1 MTFIIE
7 SLFAVFKDFHWL
19 VSIDTLLIFFV
30 NYLMFH
36 AAGRVKIS
44 WRLLLLGG
52 LLSVVLTPLLPMGF
66 KFLLNPL
73 ILFCFSYY
81 KRPDL
86 PWIEPVFNSFYAWG
100 TTNIIIRGL
109 SLIVFP
115 LLLGADLTSRI
126 PESLTEFICV
136 VVTYPIY
143 LLVHRFIGYEYLQ
156 VEEKERL
163 RIHFTPIVIGVSFA
177 FLSYG
182 LLNEFMPYFASIWPV
197 EVVNNYAKLVVLL
210 ATGAFF
216 IVVSYANQWIKDEL
230 FLELKEEQE
239 RHFQSL
245 QESSR
250 HILHL
255 YQELYRDGVPKVVV
269 PKKAKTVLATS
280 QEGDSQNLSEEEVPF
295 SKVMP
300 DIPNLLSQ
308 LLRSVIESKYMEFH
322 AVGVDFIMEVPDP
335 ISPSHIDI
343 VDLSAVLTTFLDNAL
358 LRAHGQENSLVRL
371 SYYQSGE
378 VQVLSVETIL
388 SQDSAEAPHK
398 AYENHLSINE
408 QLALRMKSSSIDSNL
423 NTKQLVKKY
432 IERRFDV

>member
-126 PESLTEFICV
+126 SESLTEFICV

-255 YQELYRDGVPKVVV
+255 YQELYRDGVTKVVV

-300 DIPNLLSQ
+300 DISNLLSQ

-322 AVGVDFIMEVPDP
+322 AVGIDFIMEVPDP

-378 VQVLSVETIL
+378 VQVLSVETTL

-408 QLALRMKSSSIDSNL
+408 Q
-423 NTKQLVKKY
+423 
-432 IERRFDV
+432 IEDIMERYPQSKLSFKNDKFIYRQQFEY

>member
-269 PKKAKTVLATS
+269 PKKVKTVLATS

-300 DIPNLLSQ
+300 DISNLLSQ

-358 LRAHGQENSLVRL
+358 LRAHGQDNSLVRL

-378 VQVLSVETIL
+378 VQVLSVETTL
-388 SQDSAEAPHK
+388 SQDSAKAPHK

-408 QLALRMKSSSIDSNL
+408 Q
-423 NTKQLVKKY
+423 
-432 IERRFDV
+432 IEDIMERYPQSKLSFKNDKFIYRQQFEY

>member
-1 MTFIIE
+1 MTSIIE

-295 SKVMP
+295 SKVKP
-300 DIPNLLSQ
+300 DISNLLSQ

-322 AVGVDFIMEVPDP
+322 AVGIDFIMEVPDP

-358 LRAHGQENSLVRL
+358 LRAHGQDNSLVRL

-378 VQVLSVETIL
+378 VQVLSVETTL
-388 SQDSAEAPHK
+388 SQDSAKAPHK

-408 QLALRMKSSSIDSNL
+408 Q
-423 NTKQLVKKY
+423 
-432 IERRFDV
+432 IEDIMERYPQSKLSFKNDKFIYRQQFEC

>member
-1 MTFIIE
+1 MTSIIE

-66 KFLLNPL
+66 KFLLNRL
-73 ILFCFSYY
+73 IIFCFSYY

-300 DIPNLLSQ
+300 DISNLLSQ
-308 LLRSVIESKYMEFH
+308 LLRSVIESKYMEFN
-322 AVGVDFIMEVPDP
+322 AVGIDFIMEVPDP

-343 VDLSAVLTTFLDNAL
+343 VDLSAVLMTFLDNAL

-378 VQVLSVETIL
+378 VQVLSVETTL
-388 SQDSAEAPHK
+388 SQDSADAPHK

-408 QLALRMKSSSIDSNL
+408 QLEDIM
-423 NTKQLVKKY
+423 
-432 IERRFDV
+432 ERYPQSKLSFKNDKFIYRQQFEC

>member
-1 MTFIIE
+1 MTSIIE

-115 LLLGADLTSRI
+115 LLLGDDLMSRI

-136 VVTYPIY
+136 VVTYPLY

-300 DIPNLLSQ
+300 DISNLLSQ

-322 AVGVDFIMEVPDP
+322 AVGIDFIMEVPDP

-378 VQVLSVETIL
+378 VQVLSVETTL

-408 QLALRMKSSSIDSNL
+408 Q
-423 NTKQLVKKY
+423 
-432 IERRFDV
+432 IEDIMERYPQSKLSFKNDKFIYRQQFEY

>member
-1 MTFIIE
+1 MTSIIE
-7 SLFAVFKDFHWL
+7 SLLAVFKDFHWL

-52 LLSVVLTPLLPMGF
+52 LLSVVLIPLLPMGF

-115 LLLGADLTSRI
+115 LLLGADLMSRI

-136 VVTYPIY
+136 VVTYPLY

-230 FLELKEEQE
+230 FLELKEEQD

-300 DIPNLLSQ
+300 DISNLLSQ

-322 AVGVDFIMEVPDP
+322 AVGIDFIMEVPDP

-378 VQVLSVETIL
+378 VQVLSVETTL

-408 QLALRMKSSSIDSNL
+408 QLEDIM
-423 NTKQLVKKY
+423 
-432 IERRFDV
+432 ERYPQSKLSFKNDKFIYRQQFEC

>member
-115 LLLGADLTSRI
+115 LLLGADLMSRI

-136 VVTYPIY
+136 VVTYPLY

-182 LLNEFMPYFASIWPV
+182 LLNDFMPYFASIWPV
-197 EVVNNYAKLVVLL
+197 EVVNNYAKLIVLL

-300 DIPNLLSQ
+300 DISNLLSQ

-322 AVGVDFIMEVPDP
+322 AVGIDFIMEVPDP

-378 VQVLSVETIL
+378 VQVLSVETTL

-408 QLALRMKSSSIDSNL
+408 QLEDIM
-423 NTKQLVKKY
+423 
-432 IERRFDV
+432 ERYPQSKLSFKNDKFIYRQQFEC

>member
-1 MTFIIE
+1 MTSIIE

-182 LLNEFMPYFASIWPV
+182 LLNDFMPYFASIWPV

-300 DIPNLLSQ
+300 DISNLLSQ

-322 AVGVDFIMEVPDP
+322 AVGIDFIMEVPDP

-378 VQVLSVETIL
+378 VQVLSVETTL

-408 QLALRMKSSSIDSNL
+408 QLEDIM
-423 NTKQLVKKY
+423 
-432 IERRFDV
+432 ERYPQSKLSFKNDKFIYRQQFEY

>member
-19 VSIDTLLIFFV
+19 VSIDTVLIFFV

-300 DIPNLLSQ
+300 DISNLLSQ

-322 AVGVDFIMEVPDP
+322 AVGIDFIMEVPDP

-378 VQVLSVETIL
+378 VQVLSVETTL

-408 QLALRMKSSSIDSNL
+408 QLEDIM
-423 NTKQLVKKY
+423 
-432 IERRFDV
+432 ERYPQSKLSFKNDKFIYRQQFEC

>member
-300 DIPNLLSQ
+300 DISNLLSQ

-322 AVGVDFIMEVPDP
+322 AVGIDFIMEVPDP

-358 LRAHGQENSLVRL
+358 LRAHGQDNSLVRL

-378 VQVLSVETIL
+378 VQVLSVETTL

-408 QLALRMKSSSIDSNL
+408 Q
-423 NTKQLVKKY
+423 
-432 IERRFDV
+432 IEDIMERYPQSKLSFKNDKFIYRQQFEC

>member
-230 FLELKEEQE
+230 FLELKEEQD

-300 DIPNLLSQ
+300 DISNLLSQ
-308 LLRSVIESKYMEFH
+308 LIRSVIESKYMEFH
-322 AVGVDFIMEVPDP
+322 AVGIDFIMEVPDP

-378 VQVLSVETIL
+378 VQVLSVETTL

-408 QLALRMKSSSIDSNL
+408 Q
-423 NTKQLVKKY
+423 
-432 IERRFDV
+432 IEDIMERYPQSKLSFKNDKFIYRQQFEY

>member
-1 MTFIIE
+1 MTSIIE

-300 DIPNLLSQ
+300 DISNLLSQ

-322 AVGVDFIMEVPDP
+322 AVGIDFIMEVPDP

-358 LRAHGQENSLVRL
+358 LRAHGQDNSLVRL

-378 VQVLSVETIL
+378 VQVLSVETTL

-408 QLALRMKSSSIDSNL
+408 Q
-423 NTKQLVKKY
+423 
-432 IERRFDV
+432 IEDIMERYPQSKLSFKNDKFIYRQQFEY

>member
-115 LLLGADLTSRI
+115 LLLGDDLMSRI

-136 VVTYPIY
+136 VVTYPLY

-300 DIPNLLSQ
+300 DISNLLSQ

-322 AVGVDFIMEVPDP
+322 AVGIDFIMEVPDP

-378 VQVLSVETIL
+378 VQVLSVETTL
-388 SQDSAEAPHK
+388 SQDSADAPHK

-408 QLALRMKSSSIDSNL
+408 QLEDIM
-423 NTKQLVKKY
+423 
-432 IERRFDV
+432 ERYPQSKLSFKNDKFIYRQQFEC

>member
-1 MTFIIE
+1 MTSIIE

-19 VSIDTLLIFFV
+19 VSIDMLLVFFV

-300 DIPNLLSQ
+300 DISNLLSQ
-308 LLRSVIESKYMEFH
+308 LIRSVIESKYMEFH
-322 AVGVDFIMEVPDP
+322 AVGIDFIMEVPDP

-408 QLALRMKSSSIDSNL
+408 QLEDIM
-423 NTKQLVKKY
+423 
-432 IERRFDV
+432 ERYPQSKLSFKNDKFIYRQQFEY

>member
-1 MTFIIE
+1 MTSIIE
-7 SLFAVFKDFHWL
+7 SLLAVFKDFHWL
-19 VSIDTLLIFFV
+19 VSIDMLLVFFV

-115 LLLGADLTSRI
+115 LLLGDDLMSRI

-136 VVTYPIY
+136 VVTYPLY

-182 LLNEFMPYFASIWPV
+182 LLNDFMPYFASIWPV
-197 EVVNNYAKLVVLL
+197 EVVNNYAKLILLL

-269 PKKAKTVLATS
+269 PKKANTVLATS
-280 QEGDSQNLSEEEVPF
+280 QEGDTQNLSDEEVPF

-300 DIPNLLSQ
+300 DISNLLSQ

-335 ISPSHIDI
+335 ISPVHIDV

-358 LRAHGQENSLVRL
+358 LRAHGQENSLVRM
-371 SYYQSGE
+371 SYYQRGE
-378 VQVLSVETIL
+378 VQVLSVETTL
-388 SQDSAEAPHK
+388 SQDSTEAPHET
-398 AYENHLSINE
+398 YESHLSINE
-408 QLALRMKSSSIDSNL
+408 QLEDIM
-423 NTKQLVKKY
+423 
-432 IERRFDV
+432 ERYPQSKLSFTNDKFIYRQQFEY

>member
-115 LLLGADLTSRI
+115 LLLGDDLMSRI

-136 VVTYPIY
+136 VVTYPLY

-182 LLNEFMPYFASIWPV
+182 LLNDFMPYFASIWPV
-197 EVVNNYAKLVVLL
+197 EVVNNYAKLILLL

-269 PKKAKTVLATS
+269 PKKANTVLATS
-280 QEGDSQNLSEEEVPF
+280 QEGDTQNLSDEEVPF

-300 DIPNLLSQ
+300 DISNLLSQ

-322 AVGVDFIMEVPDP
+322 AVGIDFIMEVPDP

-378 VQVLSVETIL
+378 VQVLSVETTL

-408 QLALRMKSSSIDSNL
+408 Q
-423 NTKQLVKKY
+423 
-432 IERRFDV
+432 IEDIMERYPQSKLSFKNDKFIYRQQFEY

>member
-269 PKKAKTVLATS
+269 SKKSKTVLATS

-300 DIPNLLSQ
+300 DISNLLSQ
-308 LLRSVIESKYMEFH
+308 LIRSVIESKYMEFH
-322 AVGVDFIMEVPDP
+322 AVGIDFIMEVPDP

-408 QLALRMKSSSIDSNL
+408 Q
-423 NTKQLVKKY
+423 
-432 IERRFDV
+432 IEDIMERYPQSKLSFKNDKFIYRQQFEY

>member
-1 MTFIIE
+1 MTSIIE

-269 PKKAKTVLATS
+269 PKKAKTILATG

-300 DIPNLLSQ
+300 DISNLLSQ

-322 AVGVDFIMEVPDP
+322 AVGIDFIMEVPDP

-378 VQVLSVETIL
+378 VQVLSVETTL
-388 SQDSAEAPHK
+388 SQDNAEAPHK

-408 QLALRMKSSSIDSNL
+408 QLEDIM
-423 NTKQLVKKY
+423 
-432 IERRFDV
+432 ERYPQSKLSFKNDKFIYRQQFEC

>member
-1 MTFIIE
+1 MTSIIE

-322 AVGVDFIMEVPDP
+322 AVGIDFIMEVPDP

-371 SYYQSGE
+371 SYYQSDE
-378 VQVLSVETIL
+378 VQVLSVETTL
-388 SQDSAEAPHK
+388 SQDSAKAPHK

-408 QLALRMKSSSIDSNL
+408 Q
-423 NTKQLVKKY
+423 
-432 IERRFDV
+432 IEDIMERYPQSKLSFKNDKFIYRQQFEY

>member
-1 MTFIIE
+1 MTSIIE
-7 SLFAVFKDFHWL
+7 SLLAVFKDFHWL
-19 VSIDTLLIFFV
+19 VFIDMLLIFFV

-109 SLIVFP
+109 SLIVLP
-115 LLLGADLTSRI
+115 LLLGADLMSRI

-136 VVTYPIY
+136 VVTYPLY

-280 QEGDSQNLSEEEVPF
+280 QEGDTQNLSAEEVPF

-300 DIPNLLSQ
+300 DISNLLSQ

-322 AVGVDFIMEVPDP
+322 AVGIDFIMEIPDP

-378 VQVLSVETIL
+378 VQVLSVETTL

-408 QLALRMKSSSIDSNL
+408 Q
-423 NTKQLVKKY
+423 
-432 IERRFDV
+432 IEDIMERYPQSKLSFKNDKFIYRQQFEY

>member
-269 PKKAKTVLATS
+269 PKKAKTILATS

-300 DIPNLLSQ
+300 DISNLLSQ

-322 AVGVDFIMEVPDP
+322 AVGIAFIMEVPDP

-378 VQVLSVETIL
+378 VQVLSVETTL

-408 QLALRMKSSSIDSNL
+408 QLEDIM
-423 NTKQLVKKY
+423 
-432 IERRFDV
+432 ERYPQSKLSFKNDQFIYRQQFEC

>member
-126 PESLTEFICV
+126 SESLTEFICV

-269 PKKAKTVLATS
+269 SKKSKTVLATS

-300 DIPNLLSQ
+300 DISNLLSQ
-308 LLRSVIESKYMEFH
+308 LLRSVIESKYMEFN
-322 AVGVDFIMEVPDP
+322 AVGIDFIMEVPDP

-358 LRAHGQENSLVRL
+358 LRAHGQDNSLVRL

-378 VQVLSVETIL
+378 VQVLSVETTL

-408 QLALRMKSSSIDSNL
+408 Q
-423 NTKQLVKKY
+423 
-432 IERRFDV
+432 IEDIMERYPQSKLSFKNDKFIYRQQFEY

>member
-1 MTFIIE
+1 MTSIIE
-7 SLFAVFKDFHWL
+7 SLLAVFKDFHWL
-19 VSIDTLLIFFV
+19 VSIDTVLIFFV

-44 WRLLLLGG
+44 WWLLLLGG

-115 LLLGADLTSRI
+115 LLLGADLMSRI

-136 VVTYPIY
+136 VVTYPLY
-143 LLVHRFIGYEYLQ
+143 LLVHRLIGYEYLQ

-182 LLNEFMPYFASIWPV
+182 LLNDFMPYFASIWPV
-197 EVVNNYAKLVVLL
+197 EVVNNYAKLIVLL

-269 PKKAKTVLATS
+269 PKKANTVLATS
-280 QEGDSQNLSEEEVPF
+280 QEGDTQNLSDEEVPF

-300 DIPNLLSQ
+300 DISNLLSQ

-322 AVGVDFIMEVPDP
+322 AVGVDFIMEVSDP
-335 ISPSHIDI
+335 ISPVHIDV

-358 LRAHGQENSLVRL
+358 LRAHGQENSLVRM
-371 SYYQSGE
+371 SYYQRGE
-378 VQVLSVETIL
+378 VQVLSVETTL
-388 SQDSAEAPHK
+388 SQDSAEAPHE
-398 AYENHLSINE
+398 AYESHLSINE
-408 QLALRMKSSSIDSNL
+408 QLEDIM
-423 NTKQLVKKY
+423 
-432 IERRFDV
+432 ERYPQSKLSFTNDKFIYRQQFEY

>member
-126 PESLTEFICV
+126 PESLTEFTCV

-300 DIPNLLSQ
+300 DISNLLSQ

-322 AVGVDFIMEVPDP
+322 AVGIDFIMEVPDP

-378 VQVLSVETIL
+378 VQVLSVETTL

-408 QLALRMKSSSIDSNL
+408 QLEDIM
-423 NTKQLVKKY
+423 
-432 IERRFDV
+432 ERYPQSKLSFKNDQFIYRQQFEC

>member
-1 MTFIIE
+1 MTSIIE

-126 PESLTEFICV
+126 PESLTDFICV

-300 DIPNLLSQ
+300 DISNLLSQ

-322 AVGVDFIMEVPDP
+322 AVGIDFIMEVPDP

-358 LRAHGQENSLVRL
+358 LRAHGQDNSLVRL

-378 VQVLSVETIL
+378 VQVLSVETTL
-388 SQDSAEAPHK
+388 SQDSAKAPHK

-408 QLALRMKSSSIDSNL
+408 Q
-423 NTKQLVKKY
+423 
-432 IERRFDV
+432 IEDIMERYPQSKLSFKNDKFIYRQQFEY

>member
-269 PKKAKTVLATS
+269 SKKSKTVLATS

-300 DIPNLLSQ
+300 DISNLLSQ
-308 LLRSVIESKYMEFH
+308 LIRSVIESKYMEFH
-322 AVGVDFIMEVPDP
+322 AVGIDFIMEVPDP

-378 VQVLSVETIL
+378 VQVLSVETTL

-408 QLALRMKSSSIDSNL
+408 QLEDIM
-423 NTKQLVKKY
+423 
-432 IERRFDV
+432 ERYPQSKLSFKNDKFIYRQQFEY

>member
-44 WRLLLLGG
+44 WWLLLLGG

-378 VQVLSVETIL
+378 VQVLSVETTL

-408 QLALRMKSSSIDSNL
+408 QLEDIM
-423 NTKQLVKKY
+423 
-432 IERRFDV
+432 ERYPQSKLSFKNDKFIYRQQFEY

>member
-1 MTFIIE
+1 MTSIIE

-322 AVGVDFIMEVPDP
+322 AVGIDFIMEVPDP

-358 LRAHGQENSLVRL
+358 LRAQGQDNSLVRL

-378 VQVLSVETIL
+378 VQVLSVETTL
-388 SQDSAEAPHK
+388 SQDSAKAPHK

-408 QLALRMKSSSIDSNL
+408 Q
-423 NTKQLVKKY
+423 
-432 IERRFDV
+432 IEDIMERYPQSKLSFKNDKFIYRQQFEY

>member
-1 MTFIIE
+1 MTSIIE
-7 SLFAVFKDFHWL
+7 SLLVVFKDFHWL

-44 WRLLLLGG
+44 WWLLLLGG

-300 DIPNLLSQ
+300 DISNLLSQ

-322 AVGVDFIMEVPDP
+322 AVGIDFIMEVPDP

-378 VQVLSVETIL
+378 VQVLSVETTL

-408 QLALRMKSSSIDSNL
+408 QLEDIM
-423 NTKQLVKKY
+423 
-432 IERRFDV
+432 ERYPQSKLSFKNDKFIYRQQFEY

>member
-1 MTFIIE
+1 MTSIIE

-19 VSIDTLLIFFV
+19 VSIDTLLVFFV

-126 PESLTEFICV
+126 PESLTEFFCV
-136 VVTYPIY
+136 VFTYPIY

-322 AVGVDFIMEVPDP
+322 AVGIDFIMEVPDP

-378 VQVLSVETIL
+378 VQVLSVETTL

-408 QLALRMKSSSIDSNL
+408 QLEDIM
-423 NTKQLVKKY
+423 
-432 IERRFDV
+432 ERYPQSKLSFKNDKFIYRQQFEY

>member
-1 MTFIIE
+1 MTSIIE
-7 SLFAVFKDFHWL
+7 SLLAAFKDFHWL

-44 WRLLLLGG
+44 WWLLLLGG

-115 LLLGADLTSRI
+115 LLLGADLMSRI

-136 VVTYPIY
+136 VVTYPLY
-143 LLVHRFIGYEYLQ
+143 FLVHCFIGYEYLQ
-156 VEEKERL
+156 VEEKESL

-182 LLNEFMPYFASIWPV
+182 LLNDFMPYFASIWPV
-197 EVVNNYAKLVVLL
+197 EVVNNYAKLIVLL

-280 QEGDSQNLSEEEVPF
+280 QEGDTQNLSDEEVPF

-300 DIPNLLSQ
+300 DISNLLSQ

-335 ISPSHIDI
+335 ISPVHIDV

-358 LRAHGQENSLVRL
+358 LRAHGQENSLVRM
-371 SYYQSGE
+371 SYYQRGE
-378 VQVLSVETIL
+378 VQVLSVETTL
-388 SQDSAEAPHK
+388 SQDSAEAPHE
-398 AYENHLSINE
+398 AYESHLSINE
-408 QLALRMKSSSIDSNL
+408 QLEDIM
-423 NTKQLVKKY
+423 
-432 IERRFDV
+432 ERYPQSKLSFTNDKFIYRQQFEY

>member
-86 PWIEPVFNSFYAWG
+86 PWIEPVYNSFYAWG

-197 EVVNNYAKLVVLL
+197 EVVNNYAKLAVLL

-322 AVGVDFIMEVPDP
+322 AVGIDFIMEVPDP

-378 VQVLSVETIL
+378 VQVLSVETTL
-388 SQDSAEAPHK
+388 SHDSAKAPHK

-408 QLALRMKSSSIDSNL
+408 QFEDIM
-423 NTKQLVKKY
+423 
-432 IERRFDV
+432 ERYPQSKLSFKNDKFIYRQQFEY

>member
-182 LLNEFMPYFASIWPV
+182 LLNEFMPYFTSIWPV

-300 DIPNLLSQ
+300 DISNLLSQ

-322 AVGVDFIMEVPDP
+322 AVGIDFIMEIPDP

-378 VQVLSVETIL
+378 VQVLSVETTL

-408 QLALRMKSSSIDSNL
+408 QLEDIM
-423 NTKQLVKKY
+423 
-432 IERRFDV
+432 ERYPQSKLSFKNEKFIYRQQFEC

>member
-197 EVVNNYAKLVVLL
+197 EVVNNYAKLAVLL

-269 PKKAKTVLATS
+269 PKKVKTVLATS

-378 VQVLSVETIL
+378 VQVLSVETTL

-408 QLALRMKSSSIDSNL
+408 QLEDIM
-423 NTKQLVKKY
+423 
-432 IERRFDV
+432 ERYPQSKLSFKNDKFIYRQQFEY

>member
-1 MTFIIE
+1 MTSIIE

-322 AVGVDFIMEVPDP
+322 AVGIDFIMEVPDP

-358 LRAHGQENSLVRL
+358 LRAHGQDNSLVRL

-378 VQVLSVETIL
+378 VQVLSVETTL

-408 QLALRMKSSSIDSNL
+408 Q
-423 NTKQLVKKY
+423 
-432 IERRFDV
+432 IEDIMERYPQSKLSFKNDKFIYRQQFEY

>member
-1 MTFIIE
+1 MTSIIE

-300 DIPNLLSQ
+300 DISNLLSQ

-322 AVGVDFIMEVPDP
+322 AVEIDFIMEIPDP

-408 QLALRMKSSSIDSNL
+408 QLEDIM
-423 NTKQLVKKY
+423 
-432 IERRFDV
+432 ERYPQSKLSFKNEKFIYRQQFEY

>member
-44 WRLLLLGG
+44 WWLLLLGG

-115 LLLGADLTSRI
+115 LLLGDDLMSRI

-136 VVTYPIY
+136 VVTYPLY

-269 PKKAKTVLATS
+269 SKKAKTVLATS

-300 DIPNLLSQ
+300 DISNLLSQ

-322 AVGVDFIMEVPDP
+322 AVGIDFIMEVPDP

-378 VQVLSVETIL
+378 VQVLSVETTL

-408 QLALRMKSSSIDSNL
+408 QLEDIM
-423 NTKQLVKKY
+423 
-432 IERRFDV
+432 ERYPQSKLSFKNDKFIYRQQFEY

>member
-300 DIPNLLSQ
+300 DISNLLSQ

-322 AVGVDFIMEVPDP
+322 AVEIDFIMEIPDP
-335 ISPSHIDI
+335 ISPFHIDI
-343 VDLSAVLTTFLDNAL
+343 VDLSAVLTAFLDNAL

-408 QLALRMKSSSIDSNL
+408 QLEDIM
-423 NTKQLVKKY
+423 
-432 IERRFDV
+432 ERYPQSKLSFKNDKFIYRQQFEY